1 MFEILHIDALLA
13 AIGGT
18 RADMANAMVLAIPL
32 CLFAAVEAF
41 RAR

>member
-1 MFEILHIDALLA
+1 MLDYLHIDALLTA
-13 AIGGT
+13 LGSS
-18 RADMANAMVLAIPL
+18 RNDMANAVIVAIPL